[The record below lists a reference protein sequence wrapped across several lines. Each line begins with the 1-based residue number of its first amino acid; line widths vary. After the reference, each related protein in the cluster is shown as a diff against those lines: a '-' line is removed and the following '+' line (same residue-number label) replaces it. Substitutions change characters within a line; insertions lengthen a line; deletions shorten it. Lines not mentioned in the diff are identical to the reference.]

1 MANTDVKTGRG
12 SKSAA
17 QTTNKIADAAEKNA
31 VKRTDTAQAAL
42 NTAAQAGASAA
53 HATRDTADA
62 AASATRDMTDTAFSQ
77 ARFEV
82 PEVVRSLAE
91 QGLNQT
97 REAYGR
103 MKAATE
109 QATGMMEE
117 SFGSA
122 RDNMRDIQ
130 LKALDAAQAN
140 AEATFDFTRKLLGVN
155 SAAEAVQLQA
165 SFARERFE
173 ALIDYSKEMQSTLT
187 KAGADASKPAKAMLD
202 RTVNSSKQS

>member
-1 MANTDVKTGRG
+1 MANTDTKSGRG

-17 QTTNKIADAAEKNA
+17 QTTNTIADTAAQNT
-31 VKRTDTAQAAL
+31 VKATDTAQAAL
-42 NTAAQAGASAA
+42 NSAAQAGASTA

-62 AASATRDMTDTAFSQ
+62 AASATRDMTDAAFSQ

-82 PEVVRSLAE
+82 PEMVRSLAE

-140 AEATFDFTRKLLGVN
+140 AEATFDFTRRLLGVN

-173 ALIDYSKEMQSTLT
+173 ALMDYSKEMQNTLT